1 MPSTKR
7 PRPIPPLPCQPPT
20 VVERRGRRTL
30 EFVPGEVQSEMLV
43 ARPARLM
50 LAYTRAIMCFA
61 LFVPRPRHIVMVGLG
76 GGSLVKF
83 CYRHFPHTRLTV
95 LELRADVIALRSQF
109 AIPPDDARLRVVHT
123 DAALWLAGQR
133 EAADVIVL
141 DGFDQAGPP
150 AALASAR
157 FFGDCQRALCSGGV
171 LVANI
176 FTYDPAYR
184 ATLARL
190 GARFDQR
197 LCWFDGVAGNNRI
210 LFALKGP
217 APASAS
223 VAGRWQR
230 WLARHEGLGCAVLN
244 QALVLILIMVLSRP
258 NGTKR
263 QHLLP

>member
-1 MPSTKR
+1 
-7 PRPIPPLPCQPPT
+7 
-20 VVERRGRRTL
+20 
-30 EFVPGEVQSEMLV
+30 MLV
-43 ARPARLM
+43 ARPERLM

-95 LELRADVIALRSQF
+95 LELRADVIALRSEF
-109 AIPPDDARLRVVHT
+109 AIPPDDARLRVVHA
-123 DAALWLAGQR
+123 DAAFWLAGR
-133 EAADVIVL
+133 NAAADVIVL
-141 DGFDQAGPP
+141 DGFDQGGLP

-157 FFGDCQRALCSGGV
+157 FYGECRRALRPGGV

-176 FTYDPAYR
+176 FTYDPRYR

-190 GARFDQR
+190 GARFKQR
-197 LCWFDGVAGNNRI
+197 LYWFDGVAGNNRI

-217 APASAS
+217 APAHPAGG
-223 VAGRWQR
+223 GRWQR
-230 WLARHEGLGCAVLN
+230 WLSRHDGLGCALLN
-244 QALVLILIMVLSRP
+244 RALVLILIMWLSRP
-258 NGTKR
+258 NGAKR